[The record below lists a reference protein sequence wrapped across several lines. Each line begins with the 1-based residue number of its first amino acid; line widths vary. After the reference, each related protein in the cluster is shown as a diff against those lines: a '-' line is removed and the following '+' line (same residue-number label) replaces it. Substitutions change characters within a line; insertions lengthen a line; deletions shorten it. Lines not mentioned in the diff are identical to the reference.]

1 MTSPER
7 LRTCVI
13 GGAGF
18 IGAQVT
24 RQLVDAG
31 REVVVLGRRAR
42 PDAVLPPQA
51 HYVTGDYGDRA
62 VLKLVLRDVAEVID
76 LAYATVPQTSFAD
89 PIYDILANLPP
100 SVQLLQEAA
109 AAKVRKLVL
118 VSSGGTVY
126 GTAKSLPISEEHPTF
141 PISPYGITKLT
152 IEKYAGMFHQVAD
165 LPVAIARPGNAYGE
179 GQRAFAG
186 QGFIATAVHSIIRGE
201 TIRVFGAEG
210 TVRDYVHVSDVA
222 SGILAVLRHGE
233 PGHAYNIGTGAG
245 RSNVDVLRD
254 LEPLAARAGHSIR
267 TERLPARR
275 FDVPANVL
283 DARKLTAISGWRP
296 QVEFS
301 AGLEQAWRAALES
314 YKR

>member
-1 MTSPER
+1 MHSR
-7 LRTCVI
+7 RMRACVI

-18 IGAQVT
+18 IGTQVT
-24 RQLVDAG
+24 RQLLAAG
-31 REVVVLGRRAR
+31 RDVVVLGRRAR
-42 PDAVLPPQA
+42 QDAALPA
-51 HYVTGDYGDRA
+51 GAAYVSGDYGDRA
-62 VLKLVLRDVAEVID
+62 VVKNVLRDVTEVID

-89 PIYDILANLPP
+89 PIYDILANLPA

-109 AAKVRKLVL
+109 AAKVGKLVL

-126 GTAKSLPISEEHPTF
+126 GNAQALPITEEHPTF

-152 IEKYAGMFHQVAD
+152 IEKYAGMFHRVAD

-186 QGFIATAVHSIIRGE
+186 QGFIATAVHSIMRGE

-222 SGILAVLRHGE
+222 SGILAVLDHGQ
-233 PGHAYNIGTGAG
+233 PGQAYNIGTGVG
-245 RSNVDVLRD
+245 RSNLEVLRD
-254 LEPLAARAGHSIR
+254 LEPHAARAGHSIR
-267 TERLPARR
+267 TEQLPARR

-283 DARKLTAISGWRP
+283 DTRKLSAISGWRP
-296 QVEFS
+296 QVGFA
-301 AGLEQAWRAALES
+301 AGLERVWHAALEG

>member
-1 MTSPER
+1 MASPER
-7 LRTCVI
+7 VRICVI

-18 IGAQVT
+18 IGTQVT
-24 RQLVDAG
+24 RQLVAAG
-31 REVVVLGRRAR
+31 RDVVVLGRR
-42 PDAVLPPQA
+42 PNPGPELPPQVR
-51 HYVTGDYGDRA
+51 YVAGDYGDRA
-62 VLKLVLRDVAEVID
+62 VLRQVLRDVAEVID

-109 AAKVRKLVL
+109 VAKVRKLVL

-126 GTAKSLPISEEHPTF
+126 GNATFLPITEEHPTC

-165 LPVAIARPGNAYGE
+165 LAVAIARPGNAYGE

-186 QGFIATAVHSIIRGE
+186 QGFIATAVHSIIRGDA
-201 TIRVFGAEG
+201 IRIFGAEG

-222 SGILAVLRHGE
+222 SGILAVLKQGE
-233 PGHAYNIGTGAG
+233 SGHAYNIGTGVG
-245 RSNVDVLRD
+245 RSNLDVLRD
-254 LEPLAARAGHSIR
+254 LEPFAARAGCAVR
-267 TERLPARR
+267 TELLPARR

-283 DARKLTAISGWRP
+283 EARKLSEVSGWRP
-296 QVEFS
+296 QVAFA
-301 AGLEQAWRAALES
+301 AGLERAWRAAFES
-314 YKR
+314 YKK